1 MEKILI
7 KNGNVILFEKIDM
20 SDPRYSFKGNNLQ
33 TVVKKLDILIEG
45 TKIIKLDKN
54 IIDENATLID
64 ATNKAV
70 MPGLINMHV
79 HVPMSIFRE
88 LVDGF
93 TLDDWLKKEIWP
105 REDKLTPNDIY
116 YTSMLSLIEA
126 CRTGTTLL
134 NDHYFFTE
142 SIIKATHDIPL
153 RYVASRCLM
162 GENTKDNRR
171 IDELLEI
178 YNKREEDSDTN
189 IYNILA
195 LHGLYTTNDDY
206 LKLVSKLCHEYNFSL
221 HTHFCE
227 NSKEVEDI
235 KKIYNVKNPY
245 EVLEKYFD
253 DINLILAHCV
263 KLNDNDFNFLKNVK
277 ANIVHNPISNL
288 KLGCGF
294 ADIKKALKNNINVC
308 LGTDGQGSGS
318 NLDMFEAM
326 NIAALIQKGYK
337 EDPTILDAS
346 TAIQMATIN
355 GAKALNMDDKI
366 GSIEVGKLA
375 DIIIVDLSDITL
387 NPVNNLLSD
396 IVYNAKGR
404 DVTHT
409 IVNGKI
415 LMKDKKLTL
424 NIDENNIICKCNE
437 ILKKISEK

>member
-7 KNGNVILFEKIDM
+7 KNGNVIIFEKLEM
-20 SDPRYSFKGNNLQ
+20 SDPNYRLMGSNLK
-33 TVVKKLDILIEG
+33 TVVKNVDVLIEDK
-45 TKIIKLDKN
+45 KIVKIEKN
-54 IIDENATLID
+54 INSEDATLID
-64 ATNKAV
+64 ATGKAV
-70 MPGLINMHV
+70 MPGLINMHA

-88 LVDGF
+88 IVDGC
-93 TLDDWLKKEIWP
+93 TLDKWLKEEIWP
-105 REDKLTPNDIY
+105 REDKLTPNDVY

-126 CRTGTTLL
+126 CKTGTTLL

-142 SIIKATHDIPL
+142 KIIQATHKIPL

-162 GENTKDNRR
+162 GENTKDNTR

-178 YNKREEDSDTN
+178 YNGKDEDIETN
-189 IYNILA
+189 IYDVLA
-195 LHGLYTTNDDY
+195 LHGLYTTNAEY

-227 NSKEVEDI
+227 NEKEVSDI
-235 KKIYNVKNPY
+235 KKIYGVKNPY

-253 DINLILAHCV
+253 GINLILAHCV
-263 KLNDNDFNFLKNVK
+263 KLNDNDFKFLREAK

-294 ADIKKALKNNINVC
+294 ADIKKAIKNDINVC

-337 EDPTILDAS
+337 EDPTVLDAS

-355 GAKALNMDDKI
+355 GAKALKMDDKI
-366 GSIEVGKLA
+366 GSIEVRK
-375 DIIIVDLSDITL
+375 T
-387 NPVNNLLSD
+387 
-396 IVYNAKGR
+396 
-404 DVTHT
+404 
-409 IVNGKI
+409 
-415 LMKDKKLTL
+415 
-424 NIDENNIICKCNE
+424 C
-437 ILKKISEK
+437 